1 MSITPGVIGSF
12 SRSQVST
19 NPTAA
24 KLCAY
29 ACLPCHG
36 LVAMVSELTELMCE
50 FKGRRSKHWAQS
62 SVATVCY
69 AV

>member
-1 MSITPGVIGSF
+1 MFITSGVFGSF
-12 SRSQVST
+12 SHSQVLT
-19 NPTAA
+19 NPIAGKTS
-24 KLCAY
+24 AY
-29 ACLPCHG
+29 ACLSYHG
-36 LVAMVSELTELMCE
+36 LVAMVSELTELMGE